1 MPVFIDFSAFPD
13 PATRLGFN
21 KRVTVDINRLLFE
34 IKAADGTP
42 LTRDTNIIFYTEA
55 TPLYTTVDYILLQGG
70 EVLEAL
76 PDAAIYLEAYASSSF
91 VDDILL
97 YDPGVKFP
105 DKTSQNYIM
114 FRRARQEFATC
125 YAIRNMLRAVLGS
138 RGLSAGRRTLADFTI
153 DLSGQANLISQA
165 RSFANDMADQ
175 CRFWLNAIY
184 SGGAADF
191 ESPGA
196 QSGVKSGTNSNEQAG
211 IGRGWITG
219 GNALNRR
226 ENSVI
231 SNGTKTRPRRY
242 SSSGRRRF

>member
-1 MPVFIDFSAFPD
+1 MPVLIDFSAFPD

-21 KRVTVDINRLLFE
+21 KRIVVDINRILFE

-42 LTRDTNIIFYTEA
+42 LTRDHQFVFYTQA
-55 TPLYTTVDYILLQGG
+55 TPLYTTVDHVLLEGG

-76 PDAAIYLEAYASSSF
+76 PDAAIYLEIYASSSF
-91 VDDILL
+91 IDDILL
-97 YDPGVKFP
+97 FNPDIKFP
-105 DKTSQNYIM
+105 DKSAESYLM
-114 FRRARQEFATC
+114 FRRARAEFAKCMT
-125 YAIRNMLRAVLGS
+125 IRNMLRAILGS

-153 DLSGQANLISQA
+153 DLSGQANLIAQA

-175 CRFWLNAIY
+175 CRFWLSAIY

-191 ESPGA
+191 ASPGI
-196 QSGVKSGTNSNEQAG
+196 QSGVKSGTNPNETGG

-219 GNALNRR
+219 GSTLNRR

-231 SNGTKTRPRRY
+231 ANGTKTRPRRF
-242 SSSGRRRF
+242 SSGRGRF

>member
-13 PATRLGFN
+13 PATRLGYN

-42 LTRDTNIIFYTEA
+42 LTRDTQLIFYTEA

-76 PDAAIYLEAYASSSF
+76 PDAAIYLEAYAASSF

-97 YDPGVKFP
+97 FDPDVKFP
-105 DKTSQNYIM
+105 DKTSEGYIF

-138 RGLSAGRRTLADFTI
+138 RGLNAGRRTLADFTI

-165 RSFANDMADQ
+165 SSFANNMADQ
-175 CRFWLNAIY
+175 CRYWMSALY

-196 QSGVKSGTNSNEQAG
+196 QAGVKSGTNPNEPGG
-211 IGRGWITG
+211 IGRGWIVG
-219 GNALNRR
+219 GNAMNRR

-242 SSSGRRRF
+242 SGRGKF